1 VPRKPTS
8 GGKRTR
14 TPPSRSG
21 LVSSLTEKPA
31 ITRLLCC
38 GVEDSGGNTCHM
50 RFISVYIPKVKSVY
64 IVSKLVC
71 ILLAKWCVGI
81 GDPTDTWVGRT
92 KEWEIEPLHVWGAVL
107 MWTKGIPGKYLFI
120 YDSNSDR
127 LSRDEEVTGK
137 KLLGKQQALH
147 KGVA

>member
-1 VPRKPTS
+1 LKQNFLGHSV
-8 GGKRTR
+8 
-14 TPPSRSG
+14 
-21 LVSSLTEKPA
+21 LA
-31 ITRLLCC
+31 LC
-38 GVEDSGGNTCHM
+38 TT
-50 RFISVYIPKVKSVY
+50 
-64 IVSKLVC
+64 
-71 ILLAKWCVGI
+71 W
-81 GDPTDTWVGRT
+81 TDTWVGRT
-92 KEWEIEPLHVWGAVL
+92 EEFKIEPLHVWVAVL

>member
-1 VPRKPTS
+1 VPCKPTPR
-8 GGKRTR
+8 GKRTR

-38 GVEDSGGNTCHM
+38 SVEDSGGNTYHM
-50 RFISVYIPKVKSVY
+50 RFISVYIPKIKSVY

-81 GDPTDTWVGRT
+81 GDPQGLVFKVCCR
-92 KEWEIEPLHVWGAVL
+92 KQSRMEE
-107 MWTKGIPGKYLFI
+107 
-120 YDSNSDR
+120 SNRMVSC
-127 LSRDEEVTGK
+127 K
-137 KLLGKQQALH
+137 
-147 KGVA
+147 